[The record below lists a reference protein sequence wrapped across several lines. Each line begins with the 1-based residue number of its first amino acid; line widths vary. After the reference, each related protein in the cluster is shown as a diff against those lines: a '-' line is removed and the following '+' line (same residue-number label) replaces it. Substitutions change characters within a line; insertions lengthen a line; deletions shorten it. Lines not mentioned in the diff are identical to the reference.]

1 MICKKFKITNEMA
14 NKIVSLLR
22 HDPLYRVLSS
32 EGKKEIGLFTWDRV
46 AENTLDVYREV
57 V

>member
-1 MICKKFKITNEMA
+1 MA

-22 HDPLYRVLSS
+22 YEPLWNTLADQG
-32 EGKKEIGLFTWDRV
+32 EQEIELFTWDRV

-57 V
+57 ERPTV